1 MSDLTERIN
10 QLMEAMHQL
19 QLENDNLRESL
30 RKLQVGTPMEVEGKD
45 NSLPTSTNVLPIG
58 SGSRLSPTTSMEPN
72 ISLPDKFDGTRK
84 HFRGFINQIKLII
97 QLQPQRYADD
107 FRQVGLIGTLLSGA
121 AQAWFAPLVETSSP
135 LLQNFPAFLAEF
147 EATFGDTDRRR
158 TAITKLYSLHQGMRS
173 VSVYASEFRQLAC
186 DVQWD
191 GQALCDH
198 FRRGLRSE
206 IKNLLL
212 NFPEPTSLSQ
222 AITQAVSCDNRL
234 FELRQEE
241 RATSRWQSS
250 SRSSPLSS
258 YDDPVPMEIDRARA
272 RPLTEAERRYRQT
285 NGLCLYCGA
294 STHLIRFCPIKNK
307 QRQIST
313 NNTTRRPQQPG
324 NDSVQLQ

>member
-10 QLMEAMHQL
+10 HLMEAMHQL

-30 RKLQVGTPMEVEGKD
+30 RKLQVGTPMELEEKN
-45 NSLPTSTNVLPIG
+45 NSPPTSTNVLPIEPG
-58 SGSRLSPTTSMEPN
+58 SSSMLSPTPSHPTTSLEPN

-97 QLQPQRYADD
+97 QLQSHRYVDD

-158 TAITKLYSLHQGMRS
+158 TAITKLYSLHQGMRP

-241 RATSRWQSS
+241 RATSRWKPS
-250 SRSSPLSS
+250 SRSPPSSS
-258 YDDPVPMEIDRARA
+258 YDDPVPMEINGARA
-272 RPLTEAERRYRQT
+272 PPLTEGQVTMFILWCIHPSHSFLPNQE
-285 NGLCLYCGA
+285 
-294 STHLIRFCPIKNK
+294 
-307 QRQIST
+307 
-313 NNTTRRPQQPG
+313 
-324 NDSVQLQ
+324 